1 MRAAEQ
7 IQLSSLRHLL
17 YLVGYGRRKLIAYR
31 VRAATL
37 VGEISVSTSMRRLF
51 AFPVRR

>member
-37 VGEISVSTSMRRLF
+37 VGEIRRLHQL
-51 AFPVRR
+51 PSGKSI